1 MNEQKLMIDPKVQ
14 WKRVFWFVG
23 LTFLFSWGICFM
35 SFQEGKKLDPH
46 KPAIKQFTDI
56 ITKNPA
62 AVQRF
67 LDVHPEVTE
76 YDLPSEN
83 LEAIQHFLETH
94 PEKTEKNLLT
104 GNEAAVQRFLKIHPE
119 VIENNLPGEMSK
131 ESGSTALNGIEER
144 VSYFV
149 SQKYIL
155 IQIFGAMMIIPGLIA
170 VILRLIFAEN
180 LRNTKTFFGKGKNYL
195 VMLGFILVFAVCAIL
210 LNSIVYGQKPD
221 WMLQNSSYMTHSI
234 MGKAMSPGIFWI
246 FQVLVVGLIANI
258 TFPIIM
264 MWGEEYGWRSYLLKH
279 LLPLGF
285 HKANIITGTIWGL
298 WHAPV
303 ILMGYNYGFY
313 TITGVFLFIVYCI
326 LLGTIFNYMY
336 IRSRSIVLVS
346 AAHGWHN
353 GILPTVVLLT
363 GFMGAETLVAPIGL
377 LGILLMAVAVWIF
390 AGRTN
395 NFDIT
400 RFISSEGEKN
410 ETV

>member
-1 MNEQKLMIDPKVQ
+1 MNEQKLIIDPKVQ
-14 WKRVFWFVG
+14 WKRVFWFVA

-35 SFQEGKKLDPH
+35 SFQEGRKLDPQR
-46 KPAIKQFTDI
+46 PAIKQFTDI
-56 ITKNPA
+56 ITKNPE

-67 LDVHPEVTE
+67 LEVHPEV
-76 YDLPSEN
+76 SED
-83 LEAIQHFLETH
+83 
-94 PEKTEKNLLT
+94 
-104 GNEAAVQRFLKIHPE
+104 
-119 VIENNLPGEMSK
+119 NLPTEMNSQ
-131 ESGSTALNGIEER
+131 SGSAPLNGIEER

-170 VILRLIFAEN
+170 VILRLVFAEN

-195 VMLGFILVFAVCAIL
+195 IMLGFIMVFAVSAVL
-210 LNSIVYGQKPD
+210 LNSLIFGQKPD
-221 WMLQNSSYMTHSI
+221 WMLENSSYMTHSI
-234 MGKAMSPGIFWI
+234 MGKAMSPGIFWV
-246 FQVLVVGLIANI
+246 FQVLLVGLIANI
-258 TFPIIM
+258 TFPIVM

-298 WHAPV
+298 WHAPI

-313 TITGVFLFIVYCI
+313 TIAGVFLFIAYCI

-353 GILPTVVLLT
+353 GLLPTVILLT

-377 LGILLMAVAVWIF
+377 LGILLMAVVVWIF
-390 AGRTN
+390 ARRTN
-395 NFDIT
+395 NFDIS
-400 RFISSEGEKN
+400 RFISSEGE
-410 ETV
+410 